1 MGYKI
6 IALIGP
12 AGSGKDTIL
21 NSLVNTNKNFHKII
35 STTTR
40 PMREGE
46 EEGKSYFFL
55 TKDQFTEKLLS
66 GEMLEA
72 TGFNDWFY
80 GTTYEGLTKEKVNI
94 GVFNPESIDYLLDLN
109 NINLKVFYIKVSDKT
124 RLLRQLNREDNPD
137 VDEIVRRYRAD
148 KKDFSF
154 LDFKVHEIEN
164 ETLQDIPK
172 AIEIIEQET
181 LLF

>member
-1 MGYKI
+1 
-6 IALIGP
+6 
-12 AGSGKDTIL
+12 
-21 NSLVNTNKNFHKII
+21 
-35 STTTR
+35 
-40 PMREGE
+40 
-46 EEGKSYFFL
+46 
-55 TKDQFTEKLLS
+55 
-66 GEMLEA
+66 MLEA

-109 NINLKVFYIKVSDKT
+109 NINLKVFYIKASDKL

-137 VDEIVRRYRAD
+137 VDEIIRRYSTD

-154 LDFKVHEIEN
+154 LDFKVYEIEN